1 MALFKKNKNTT
12 SVLIEQSRKGKLD
25 LEVFDTAKGL
35 DLLVDFFKLIRPSR
49 PTDYRKAENEIYEA
63 AALLEENPH
72 LIKDL
77 QTAIISQL
85 INTNL
90 VPTLTES
97 GMLVTKGFSQE
108 FSKRLNQK
116 FLPALQSEKDF
127 LYVINRIFYKK
138 RDYQWVEQVSNGS
151 WEFLFT
157 AIGIESGHNNAAL
170 RRQLLASMEMLSYRI
185 ANQGIERDMV
195 RYMPEK
201 YLNKNP
207 FVEQNHHLLK
217 LIELYKS
224 QTENELVIELAIKR
238 LKDSLIESAKC
249 LEEIRE
255 TQRTHGASL
264 SLTYSTLVISFSLR
278 RMNMIFDSIDNDGKV
293 NADRFI
299 NFFKQI
305 VRNEKR
311 KNSLRELFSQ
321 SFGYVAYQ
329 IAEHKGYK
337 GTKYIT
343 TTWKEYAKML
353 IAAMWGG
360 FIICFVGIFKSVLS
374 LFHMNPFA
382 QGIANSINYS
392 AGFVAIEETHSILA
406 TKQPAF
412 TASSVASSFDEKRNG
427 KPNLYG
433 LAVTVGKVFRSQA
446 ASFIGN
452 LIVVFP
458 GTFLMAYLYDVIFGH
473 KLVSGAAAYKMLED
487 QHPFHSWSLLYACNT
502 GFFLF
507 LSSLIAGYVQNRL
520 KYGNVGKRI
529 EEHPTLRNYFSKNHL
544 QKTGNY
550 VEHRLGGIVGNVA
563 LGFFLG
569 MSSIVPKLLGI
580 NFDIRHITISSANV
594 SIGAYGLG
602 LSNVTS
608 DYLLTVIIG
617 VLGIGFLNFSVSFVL
632 AFIVAVR
639 SRNVKMKDYPEFFKI
654 LFKYF
659 FRYPLNFLIPPS
671 TTKSDRIAKR
681 ISEESNQE

>member
-1 MALFKKNKNTT
+1 MVLFKKKKNIL
-12 SVLIEQSRKGKLD
+12 SPLIEQSLQGKLH

-35 DLLVDFFKLIRPSR
+35 DLLVDFFKLIRPSNGN
-49 PTDYRKAENEIYEA
+49 DSKKAEANIYESVV
-63 AALLEENPH
+63 LLEDNPH
-72 LIKDL
+72 LIKNL

-90 VPTLTES
+90 VPALTES

-108 FSKRLNQK
+108 FSKRINQK

-138 RDYQWVEQVSNGS
+138 RDYLWVENVSNS
-151 WEFLFT
+151 IWTYLFT
-157 AIGIESGHNNAAL
+157 SIGIESGHNNAAL
-170 RRQLLASMEMLSYRI
+170 RRQLLYSMEILSYRI
-185 ANQGIERDMV
+185 ANQGTEREMMQ
-195 RYMPEK
+195 YMSEK
-201 YLNKNP
+201 YLKENP
-207 FVEQNHHLLK
+207 FVLQNHYLLK
-217 LIELYKS
+217 LIELHNTQNDNK
-224 QTENELVIELAIKR
+224 LVIELATRR
-238 LKDSLIESAKC
+238 LKEALAASSKC

-255 TQRTHGASL
+255 AQRVHGASL

-278 RMNMIFDSIDNDGKV
+278 RMHIIFDFTDNDNAV
-293 NADRFI
+293 NADRFV

-305 VRNEKR
+305 VRSEKR
-311 KNSLRELFSQ
+311 KNSLRELLSQ

-343 TTWKEYAKML
+343 TTWKEYARML

-360 FIICFVGIFKSVLS
+360 FIICFVGIIKSVLS

-382 QGIANSINYS
+382 QGIANSLNYS
-392 AGFVAIEETHSILA
+392 AGFVMIEETHSILA

-412 TASSVASSFDEKRNG
+412 TASAVASSFDEKRNG
-427 KPNLYG
+427 KPNLFA

-458 GTFLMAYLYDVIFGH
+458 GTYLLAYLYDVIFGH
-473 KLVSGAAAYKMLED
+473 KLVSGAAAYRMLEE

-502 GFFLF
+502 GVFLF
-507 LSSLIAGYVQNRL
+507 LSSLIAGYVQNKL

-529 EEHPTLRNYFSKNHL
+529 EEHPSLRNYFSKNKL
-544 QKTGNY
+544 RKTGNY
-550 VEHRLGGIVGNVA
+550 IEQSMGGIVGNVA

-602 LSNVTS
+602 LSNLTS

-617 VLGIGFLNFSVSFVL
+617 VLGIGFMNFSISFIL

-671 TTKSDRIAKR
+671 SSKSNNILQK
-681 ISEESNQE
+681 ISEESHQV

>member
-1 MALFKKNKNTT
+1 
-12 SVLIEQSRKGKLD
+12 
-25 LEVFDTAKGL
+25 
-35 DLLVDFFKLIRPSR
+35 
-49 PTDYRKAENEIYEA
+49 
-63 AALLEENPH
+63 
-72 LIKDL
+72 
-77 QTAIISQL
+77 
-85 INTNL
+85 
-90 VPTLTES
+90 
-97 GMLVTKGFSQE
+97 
-108 FSKRLNQK
+108 
-116 FLPALQSEKDF
+116 
-127 LYVINRIFYKK
+127 
-138 RDYQWVEQVSNGS
+138 
-151 WEFLFT
+151 
-157 AIGIESGHNNAAL
+157 
-170 RRQLLASMEMLSYRI
+170 
-185 ANQGIERDMV
+185 
-195 RYMPEK
+195 
-201 YLNKNP
+201 
-207 FVEQNHHLLK
+207 
-217 LIELYKS
+217 
-224 QTENELVIELAIKR
+224 
-238 LKDSLIESAKC
+238 
-249 LEEIRE
+249 
-255 TQRTHGASL
+255 
-264 SLTYSTLVISFSLR
+264 
-278 RMNMIFDSIDNDGKV
+278 MIFDSIDNDGKV

-529 EEHPTLRNYFSKNHL
+529 EEHPTLRHYFSKNRL

-550 VEHRLGGIVGNVA
+550 VEHRLEE
-563 LGFFLG
+563 LW
-569 MSSIVPKLLGI
+569 
-580 NFDIRHITISSANV
+580 
-594 SIGAYGLG
+594 
-602 LSNVTS
+602 VT
-608 DYLLTVIIG
+608 
-617 VLGIGFLNFSVSFVL
+617 
-632 AFIVAVR
+632 
-639 SRNVKMKDYPEFFKI
+639 
-654 LFKYF
+654 
-659 FRYPLNFLIPPS
+659 
-671 TTKSDRIAKR
+671 
-681 ISEESNQE
+681 